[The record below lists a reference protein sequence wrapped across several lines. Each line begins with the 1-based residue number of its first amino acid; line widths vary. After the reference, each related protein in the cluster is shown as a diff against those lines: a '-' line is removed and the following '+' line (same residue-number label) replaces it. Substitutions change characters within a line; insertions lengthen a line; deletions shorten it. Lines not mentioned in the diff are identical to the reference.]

1 MVERAMENLAK
12 EGEQDDF
19 KNAAITFI
27 YSMYIITASFSVYLN
42 L

>member
-12 EGEQDDF
+12 EGERDDF

-27 YSMYIITASFSVYLN
+27 LQYVLSLHLSQFI
-42 L
+42 